1 MSFVVSSD
9 KQISL
14 LNKNLLCL
22 GVHVGHLHVYDNP
35 RNNEILAGHRHEISV
50 IDFNSIIH
58 SLTTCSRFMHA
69 SGSLKADLLF
79 YVSSLHEHSLNVRHS
94 FIHLIRF
101 YAKQRFFDEKWVA
114 GQIGNFREL
123 AIDLLYDLFF
133 VQIPDYNVYRSKNHK
148 RVMGFR
154 RNLLRFRKTRYLPR
168 VGLLGPRPQ
177 VKIKI
182 KSVAKHT
189 LLSYLDLV
197 DLVLRVIFYSHF
209 KRLRGVSFD
218 FHFKYMLKYFKFVLL
233 FKFYNN
239 FLSFPDLF
247 IYSNPTSYLP
257 PLSEMG
263 TQTIPA
269 VSLVDSNT
277 LTDNITYPVY
287 ANDDNILISFFYF
300 QLFLKSY
307 NSGLTTVHTNVP
319 FYFSR

>member
-1 MSFVVSSD
+1 MGSSST
-9 KQISL
+9 KGNMISI

-35 RNNEILAGHRHEISV
+35 RNNTILAGHRHEIS
-50 IDFNSIIH
+50 ILDFNSIIH
-58 SLTTCSRFMHA
+58 SLTTCSLFLRSA
-69 SGSLKADLLF
+69 GLLKADLLF
-79 YVSSLHEHSLNVRHS
+79 YVSSLHEQSDNIKHS
-94 FIHLIRF
+94 FIHLVRF

-148 RVMGFR
+148 RVLGFR

-168 VGLLGPRPQ
+168 VGLAGPR
-177 VKIKI
+177 VSSSSST

-209 KRLRGVSFD
+209 KRIRGVSFD

-239 FLSFPDLF
+239 FLTFPDVF
-247 IYSNPTSYLP
+247 VYSNPSLYLP

-269 VSLVDSNT
+269 ISLIDSNST
-277 LTDNITYPVY
+277 FSNVTYPVY
-287 ANDDNILISFFYF
+287 ANDDNILLSFFYF

-307 NSGLTTVHTNVP
+307 SSGLTAVHSTSS
-319 FYFSR
+319 FLFK

>member
-1 MSFVVSSD
+1 MSVSPIKKS
-9 KQISL
+9 KIST

-35 RNNEILAGHRHEISV
+35 RNNTILAGHRHEIS
-50 IDFNSIIH
+50 ILDFNSIVH
-58 SLTTCSRFMHA
+58 SLTTCSFFLRSA
-69 SGSLKADLLF
+69 GLLKADLLF
-79 YVSSLHEHSLNVRHS
+79 YVSSLHEQSDNVRHS
-94 FIHLIRF
+94 FIHLVRF

-148 RVMGFR
+148 RVLGFR
-154 RNLLRFRKTRYLPR
+154 RNLLRYRKTRFLPR
-168 VGLLGPRPQ
+168 IGLLGPQ
-177 VKIKI
+177 KLNSG
-182 KSVAKHT
+182 KSIAKHT

-197 DLVLRVIFYSHF
+197 DLVIRIIFYSHF

-239 FLSFPDLF
+239 FLSFPDVF
-247 IYSNPTSYLP
+247 IYSNPSLYLP

-269 VSLVDSNT
+269 ISLVDSNT
-277 LTDNITYPVY
+277 ITSNITYPVY
-287 ANDDNILISFFYF
+287 ANDDNILLSFFYF

-307 NSGLTTVHTNVP
+307 YNGVSTLHYSSS
-319 FYFSR
+319 FMFK

>member
-1 MSFVVSSD
+1 MVRFFSTKLSSS
-9 KQISL
+9 SL

-22 GVHVGHLHVYDNP
+22 GVHVGHLHISDNP
-35 RNNEILAGHRHEISV
+35 RNNEILSGHRHEISV

-58 SLTTCSRFMHA
+58 SLTTCSRFLTA
-69 SGSLKADLLF
+69 AGSLKADLLF
-79 YVSSLHEHSLNVRHS
+79 YVSSLHEQSPNLRHS
-94 FIHLIRF
+94 FIHLVRF

-114 GQIGNFREL
+114 GQVGNFREL

-133 VQIPDYNVYRSKNHK
+133 VQIPDYNLYRSKNYK
-148 RVMGFR
+148 RMMGFR

-168 VGLLGPRPQ
+168 VGIAGPRTQ
-177 VKIKI
+177 NASISKTI
-182 KSVAKHT
+182 SKHT

-247 IYSNPTSYLP
+247 VYSNPSLYLP

-269 VSLVDSNT
+269 ISLVDSNT
-277 LTDNITYPVY
+277 STENVTYPVY

-307 NSGLTTVHTNVP
+307 TVGYSSLHASNQ
-319 FYFSR
+319 FLFN

>member
-1 MSFVVSSD
+1 MNS
-9 KQISL
+9 ISGKKGNISM

-35 RNNEILAGHRHEISV
+35 RNNTILSGHRHEIS
-50 IDFNSIIH
+50 ILDFNSIIH
-58 SLTTCSRFMHA
+58 SLTTCSMFLRSA
-69 SGSLKADLLF
+69 GLLKADLLF
-79 YVSSLHEHSLNVRHS
+79 YVSSLHEHSDNIRHS
-94 FIHLIRF
+94 FVHLVRF

-148 RVMGFR
+148 RVLGFR
-154 RNLLRFRKTRYLPR
+154 RNLLRYRKTRYLPR
-168 VGLLGPRPQ
+168 IGLLGPRQ
-177 VKIKI
+177 SIGAR
-182 KSVAKHT
+182 SAAKHT

-197 DLVLRVIFYSHF
+197 DLVIRVIFYSHF

-218 FHFKYMLKYFKFVLL
+218 FHFKHMLKYFKFVLL

-239 FLSFPDLF
+239 FLAFPDVF
-247 IYSNPTSYLP
+247 VYSNPSLYLP

-269 VSLVDSNT
+269 ISLVDSNSST
-277 LTDNITYPVY
+277 SNITYPVY
-287 ANDDNILISFFYF
+287 ANDDNILLSFFYF

-307 NSGLTTVHTNVP
+307 FSGVSTFHSSSSFL
-319 FYFSR
+319 FK